1 MSKGRAVF
9 LLFADLGD
17 QASDADL
24 EAWSNESYLPEVCA
38 VPGVKDCGRYVAVKG
53 GPKHLWFFELEDLD
67 VAGRLM
73 TLNLIPADGAA
84 FGDGLLSNN
93 AVIVGEQFRPKI
105 VERGDRTMA
114 PFLQI
119 GRMSVPA
126 AVEDAWNAWYDTEYI
141 PGFIGVPGVI
151 GARRYRVSTGA
162 VRYMTVYEFETVDV
176 SEKPEWVHQ
185 RQHSSM
191 DTPRMREANQMAD
204 GSPGIYRWIF

>member
-24 EAWSNESYLPEVCA
+24 EAWSNKSYLPEVCA

-53 GPKHLWFFELEDLD
+53 GPKRLSFSTGDLD

-73 TLNLIPADGAA
+73 TLESDTCGRRGIWRWTAVEQRSYRWRTVPAQNRGTRRPDHGAV
-84 FGDGLLSNN
+84 SS
-93 AVIVGEQFRPKI
+93 
-105 VERGDRTMA
+105 DRTIVL
-114 PFLQI
+114 PLS
-119 GRMSVPA
+119 RMRGMLGKRYRIHSRVYG
-126 AVEDAWNAWYDTEYI
+126 D
-141 PGFIGVPGVI
+141 PGVI

-185 RQHSSM
+185 RQRVRSHGY
-191 DTPRMREANQMAD
+191 AD
-204 GSPGIYRWIF
+204 AGSEPNG